1 MDTTTTII
9 GVCLLLLS
17 VAPIAWVGFKSRQKE
32 LGLKKAFDRLVLN
45 NNLKLTQ
52 WENIDGKMIG
62 IDVPGSMLVFV
73 SPKIPQGIAIDLN
86 KSGGFEILR
95 NKKESQLDL
104 RANILGTGHLSI
116 PFFDNDKDD
125 ILRFEYFNQKAEQWL
140 ALIKQNK

>member
-32 LGLKKAFDRLVLN
+32 LGLKKTFDQLVLN

-52 WENIDGKMIG
+52 WENIGEKIIG
-62 IDVPGSMLVFV
+62 IDAKDKMLVFV

-86 KSGGFEILR
+86 KSDGFEILR

-104 RANILGTGHLSI
+104 RINVRDGGHQSI